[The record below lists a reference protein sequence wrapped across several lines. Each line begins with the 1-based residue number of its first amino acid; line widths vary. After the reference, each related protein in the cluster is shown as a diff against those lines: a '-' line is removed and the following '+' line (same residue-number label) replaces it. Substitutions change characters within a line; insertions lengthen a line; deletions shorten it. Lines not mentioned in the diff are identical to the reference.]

1 MTRSI
6 AVQLVTLPLSVYLI
20 LLGHSSHASP
30 LSPAYPI
37 QGTQRVSSEIT
48 CHFFDLLT
56 GRLVQR
62 SHVHLPAE
70 LLVGQFETTQLELI
84 RVEFE
89 DGIFGV
95 DGVAQWNSFYGVQP
109 GGHENDAHEKH
120 CIVELVYEKLLAD
133 NIDELEELQEHGEDE
148 CKERLVLH
156 KSLVIPKCNDMIS
169 GQNKWDWRLLNS
181 LLWK

>member
-6 AVQLVTLPLSVYLI
+6 AIQLVTLPLRVDVI

-30 LSPAYPI
+30 LGPANPI

-70 LLVGQFETTQLELI
+70 LLVGQFEATQLELI

-89 DGIFGV
+89 DGILGV
-95 DGVAQWNSFYGVQP
+95 DGVAQWNSFDGVQP
-109 GGHENDAHEKH
+109 GGHENNAHEKD
-120 CIVELVYEKLLAD
+120 CVVELVYEQLLAND
-133 NIDELEELQEHGEDE
+133 IDELEELQEQGEDE

-156 KSLVIPKCNDMIS
+156 KSLVVPKRNDMIS
-169 GQNKWDWRLLNS
+169 GQNLWDWRLLNCP
-181 LLWK
+181 LWK